1 MRGSLHMYYGAGD
14 HFSLSDSVRL
24 TPDIMHRSTQGALSS
39 TDINAT
45 VAFAKIEAGM
55 NYHINEQYS
64 VFTLFN
70 IVNNVRFGAAY
81 DFTSSKV
88 NQVNDNGSLELLLT
102 YQF

>member
-1 MRGSLHMYYGAGD
+1 
-14 HFSLSDSVRL
+14 
-24 TPDIMHRSTQGALSS
+24 MHRSTQGAPSS

-45 VAFAKIEAGM
+45 VAYAKIEAGM
-55 NYHINEQYS
+55 NYRINEQYS

-81 DFTSSKV
+81 DFTTSKV
-88 NQVNDNGSLELLLT
+88 NQVNDNGSLELLLR